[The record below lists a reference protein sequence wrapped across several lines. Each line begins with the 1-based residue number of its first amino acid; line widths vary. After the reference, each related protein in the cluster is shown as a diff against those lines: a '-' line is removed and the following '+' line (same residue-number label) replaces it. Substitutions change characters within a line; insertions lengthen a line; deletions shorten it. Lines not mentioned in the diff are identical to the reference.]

1 MQSINSNSLNSNLN
15 ETKAN
20 LIAEL
25 DKRVTDHILEQTN
38 ADLLKKLITNAD
50 SIPEAQAIAEF
61 PIIINFF
68 YMIFNN
74 FSLTI

>member
-50 SIPEAQAIAEF
+50 SIPEAQAIAE
-61 PIIINFF
+61 
-68 YMIFNN
+68 
-74 FSLTI
+74 LLK

>member
-50 SIPEAQAIAEF
+50 SIPEAQAIAELGTTYKRTGLLF
-61 PIIINFF
+61 
-68 YMIFNN
+68 
-74 FSLTI
+74 